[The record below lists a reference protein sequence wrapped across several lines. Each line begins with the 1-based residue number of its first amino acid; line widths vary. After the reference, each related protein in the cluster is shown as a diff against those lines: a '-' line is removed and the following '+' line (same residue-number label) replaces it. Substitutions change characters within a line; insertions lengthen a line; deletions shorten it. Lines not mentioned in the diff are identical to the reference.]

1 MLLHGNSHNHSV
13 CKGKGQI
20 SVTKI
25 STLAVFHSQH
35 QHLIGLVASIIRQ
48 LLVLQTIS
56 SPQFAKMA
64 CGYRAVMALINN
76 HKTTC
81 PWGSRKYMLLCHPA
95 NAGFCWNAITR
106 TGMGQLLFRKWQLLV
121 QVLNGLYNHWFFL
134 QKLIDSFLP
143 LSLLEI
149 STSFCLL

>member
-1 MLLHGNSHNHSV
+1 VLLHGNSHNHSV

-35 QHLIGLVASIIRQ
+35 RHLISLVASIIRQ

-76 HKTTC
+76 HKATLSMRLEERHVTVANQQFQF
-81 PWGSRKYMLLCHPA
+81 MLECH
-95 NAGFCWNAITR
+95 
-106 TGMGQLLFRKWQLLV
+106 
-121 QVLNGLYNHWFFL
+121 Y
-134 QKLIDSFLP
+134 
-143 LSLLEI
+143 
-149 STSFCLL
+149 

>member
-76 HKTTC
+76 HKTT
-81 PWGSRKYMLLCHPA
+81 
-95 NAGFCWNAITR
+95 
-106 TGMGQLLFRKWQLLV
+106 
-121 QVLNGLYNHWFFL
+121 
-134 QKLIDSFLP
+134 
-143 LSLLEI
+143 LSMRLKEIHVTVPSSKCRFLLECHYTNWHGATSVQKMATP
-149 STSFCLL
+149 STGFKWALQPLVLSTETN